1 MRDEF
6 VLLGII
12 LLLLVAE
19 IMLIGKN
26 RKIVAGIATGMF
38 MVHTVIGFFPL
49 PEGVLFGGSYRTT
62 HLLHNMKNI
71 MNVGVV
77 ILLLQ
82 TWTWAREEWSGRG
95 RMSEFY
101 LLIFSTL
108 LGMYYMVSS
117 GDFLMFFLG
126 LELAS
131 LPIGGLAAY
140 DLSKMRSAEAG
151 AKFIL
156 MAGLA
161 SAISLFGISMIY
173 GITGSLYFSEVAQNF
188 HLSGLGTIG
197 LLFFIS
203 GLAFKIS
210 LVPFHFW
217 TPDVYEGAPVP
228 VTSYLSVISKA
239 AAIFALAIVLFLIGR
254 EFVSIWKPAIYWMAV
269 LTMTVGNLFALRQKN
284 MKRFLAFSSVAQAG
298 FILLGILS
306 FDQMGMAA
314 VVYFAAI
321 YIFSNLATF
330 GVVQVISLKTGKE
343 NMDDY
348 NGLYRTNPK
357 LSLVMLLG
365 LFSLAGIPP
374 VAGFFGKFFL
384 FMSAAAHGYY
394 WLVIIAVINV
404 TISLYYYLLVV
415 RAMFLRKS
423 DTPIEPFQ
431 AEMPVKI
438 GLALTVVGILT
449 LGLYSPFYDFILNL
463 STNIRLRLFLEN
475 TYLGNSIKPMIISSP
490 L

>member
-1 MRDEF
+1 MNNYLLMRDEF

-12 LLLLVAE
+12 LLLLIVE
-19 IMLIGKN
+19 IVLIGKN
-26 RKIVAGIATGMF
+26 RKAVVGIATGLF
-38 MVHTVIGFFPL
+38 IVHTVVGFLPL
-49 PEGVLFGGSYRTT
+49 PEGTMFGGSFRTNP
-62 HLLHNMKNI
+62 LLHNMKNI

-77 ILLLQ
+77 VLLLQ
-82 TWTWAREEWSGRG
+82 TWTWAREEWSHKGRVT
-95 RMSEFY
+95 EFY
-101 LLIFSTL
+101 FLIFSTL
-108 LGMYYMVSS
+108 LGMYYMISS

-131 LPIGGLAAY
+131 LPIAGLVAY
-140 DLSKMRSAEAG
+140 DLMKMRSAEAG
-151 AKFIL
+151 MKFIL
-156 MAGLA
+156 MAGVS
-161 SAISLFGISMIY
+161 SAVSLFGISMIY
-173 GITGSLYFSEVAQNF
+173 GITGSLYFSEIALSF
-188 HLSGLGTIG
+188 HLSGLGALG
-197 LLFFIS
+197 LLFFMS

-239 AAIFALAIVLFLIGR
+239 AAVFALTIILFLIGR
-254 EFVSIWKPAIYWMAV
+254 EFVSVWKPAVYWMAV
-269 LTMTVGNLFALRQKN
+269 LTMTIGNLFALRQKN
-284 MKRFLAFSSVAQAG
+284 MKRFLAYSSVAQAG

-306 FDQMGMAA
+306 YDEIGMAS

-343 NMDDY
+343 HLDDY

-357 LSLVMLLG
+357 LALVMLLG

-384 FMSAAAHGYY
+384 FMAAASHGYY
-394 WLVIIAVINV
+394 WLVIIGVINV

-423 DTPIEPFQ
+423 DNPIEPFQ
-431 AEMPVKI
+431 AEIPVKI
-438 GLALTVVGILT
+438 GLAFAVGGILL
-449 LGLYSPFYDFILNL
+449 LGVYSPFYDFILNL
-463 STNIRLRLFLEN
+463 TTNI
-475 TYLGNSIKPMIISSP
+475 
-490 L
+490 